1 MTDISNSDLI
11 KLISLIK
18 GAESDNMGKCK
29 IVAIQGSYRENGLT
43 TSMLK
48 YAVDK
53 ANRIGHEVT
62 YLNLFE
68 KKIDFCKGC
77 RKCLETE
84 ECVFKNDDMPEVTRL
99 IKNAD
104 VIILAAP
111 VYWANTSAIVKN
123 LFDRLLGASMMETKT
138 FPKPRLA
145 GKRYIFFTAC
155 NTRMPFAKWVG
166 QSTGIIR
173 AVREYFKTSGIR
185 CIGTVIC
192 DNTGINTEV
201 SEHKIKKINKLLER
215 I

>member
-1 MTDISNSDLI
+1 MDQ
-11 KLISLIK
+11 
-18 GAESDNMGKCK
+18 CK
-29 IVAIQGSYRENGLT
+29 IVAIQGSYREKGVT
-43 TSMLK
+43 TSMLR

-53 ANRIGHEVT
+53 ACSLGHEVA

-77 RKCLETE
+77 RRCLETE
-84 ECVFKNDDMPEVTRL
+84 ECVFKNDDMPEITRL

-111 VYWANTSAIVKN
+111 AYWANMPAIVKN
-123 LFDRLLGASMMETKT
+123 LFDRLLGASMRETKT
-138 FPKPRLA
+138 FPKPRLE

-155 NTRMPFAKWVG
+155 NTPMPFAKWFG

-173 AVREYFKTSGIR
+173 AVREYFKTSGMK

-192 DNTGINTEV
+192 DNTGRHTKV
-201 SEHKIKKINKLLER
+201 SERKIRKINQLLEHV
-215 I
+215 